1 VMNAGLL
8 SDTLSGIVV
17 AGLIAAGILCILIW
31 IRNRTRKVSILRFF
45 IQIAVLVLFYYSF
58 TMALWL
64 NYLLAIIFLATLFT
78 GRFFCGWL
86 CPFGFYLDLV
96 TLFRKAVKKGY
107 TNLPEWLN
115 KNLHRLRYVILLGFI
130 VVPFFLAGPLTS
142 SMWPG
147 IIQLLGVFN
156 PIRILLG
163 PMVPVIAPWQVFGS
177 NLNFPYVDQIVH
189 YSSPDYALVNVFIFI
204 AFAIVSS
211 FIVRRFWCRFCPTGA
226 SVAVVNRFRG
236 FRWMPILHLS
246 KDEEKCTKCGIC
258 RRVCPVQ
265 VTEVHEKKGGK
276 ITTSMCMLCLR
287 CVEMCPQKGCLKLE
301 AGDKTLVES
310 RNWLE
315 PATV

>member
-1 VMNAGLL
+1 VDLAVAAEILKWSAIIGLAL
-8 SDTLSGIVV
+8 LGTLTIHLL
-17 AGLIAAGILCILIW
+17 AK
-31 IRNRTRKVSILRFF
+31 NRAKKITYLRFYVQA
-45 IQIAVLVLFYYSF
+45 ISQIAIFFVIAYSLWLSLVLVV
-58 TMALWL
+58 
-64 NYLLAIIFLATLFT
+64 LLLMTFVL